1 MRRHPRG
8 TDDAPGGEAFR
19 LVAGLRSLSS
29 LGPPG
34 PGKTGREAHPP
45 TWQGRRARRSWV
57 EGREPSQAGQQARI
71 PHRTPASSPRQS
83 PQAAVKP
90 RKAPGRRPLLG
101 HTCRRPVFSGRSRVP
116 GARRPDWPGGARSAG
131 PPARLPHC
139 LSPSSGRGVIVLTSG
154 LRFWDF
160 GLSDGTRLAAMRDLG
175 GPGSGELAPY
185 TWGCR
190 GRSRWLDCPRGRKCF
205 YLGC

>member
-1 MRRHPRG
+1 MRLE
-8 TDDAPGGEAFR
+8 AEAFR

-34 PGKTGREAHPP
+34 
-45 TWQGRRARRSWV
+45 RSWENSQGGSPAHV
-57 EGREPSQAGQQARI
+57 ARPEGEAGVGGGREPSQAGRQARI
-71 PHRTPASSPRQS
+71 PHRTAASPPRQS

-101 HTCRRPVFSGRSRVP
+101 HTCRRPDFSGRSRVP

-139 LSPSSGRGVIVLTSG
+139 LSPSSGQGVIVLTSG

-160 GLSDGTRLAAMRDLG
+160 GLGDGTRLAAMRDLG
-175 GPGSGELAPY
+175 GQLRR
-185 TWGCR
+185 TR
-190 GRSRWLDCPRGRKCF
+190 GAAEAEAG
-205 YLGC
+205 G